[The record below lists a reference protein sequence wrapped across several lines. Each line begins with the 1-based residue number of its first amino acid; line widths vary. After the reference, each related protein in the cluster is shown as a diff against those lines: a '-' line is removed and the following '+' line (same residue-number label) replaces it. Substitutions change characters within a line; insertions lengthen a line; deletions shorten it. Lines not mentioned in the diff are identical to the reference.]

1 MKILYTLDLINKFN
15 KITYKIINVLI
26 SFSLYIT
33 FSYIIN
39 HRIIHLEPIYK
50 KIYEFENIYTSSF
63 LYSFFIENEVSKIKK
78 FWKNNAKNELIDN
91 NYLKNY
97 KKKDIPDISVIIT
110 VFNQVNCFYKA
121 LRSVQNQSLQ
131 NIEIILVDD
140 CSSDNSF
147 EMIEYYQK
155 EDDRIILL
163 KHQYNLGKIKSRTD
177 AIKLSKGK
185 YILIIDGDDGLTSP
199 DILNNCF
206 QIANI
211 GFLDIVEFKMAY
223 FKNKYL
229 KRIENNLAPIKN
241 LNNRIIYQPE
251 LKYKFIKVTGLE
263 KLWNY
268 LNRSICS
275 KLIKNEIFQKV
286 VNFIGPKYTQ
296 DYIVLFEDI
305 IMSSA
310 LFFLSNSYYL
320 MKQPGYYRSK
330 NECFESSNKSVEKR
344 CGYHNCIINI
354 ELDSIKYLNFLLDK
368 FNNGTISGELIYN
381 ELLTID
387 YHYNLYKTINNNFYY
402 VYNVLDNILS
412 KFKYFTDIQKNRII
426 NLKKQLI
433 KKEKEKIN
441 I

>member
-1 MKILYTLDLINKFN
+1 M
-15 KITYKIINVLI
+15 
-26 SFSLYIT
+26 
-33 FSYIIN
+33 
-39 HRIIHLEPIYK
+39 
-50 KIYEFENIYTSSF
+50 
-63 LYSFFIENEVSKIKK
+63 SKIKK
-78 FWKNNAKNELIDN
+78 FWIDKVSNELIDINYFKN
-91 NYLKNY
+91 NQ
-97 KKKDIPDISVIIT
+97 KKDIPDISVIIT
-110 VFNQVNCFYKA
+110 VYNQVNCFYKA
-121 LRSVQNQSLQ
+121 LRSVQNQSLK

-140 CSSDNSF
+140 CSSDNSS
-147 EMIEYYQK
+147 EKIEYYQK
-155 EDDRIILL
+155 KDDRIILL
-163 KHQYNLGKIKSRTD
+163 KHKYNLGKIKSRTD

-185 YILIIDGDDGLTSP
+185 YILIIDGDDGLTST

-223 FKNKYL
+223 FKNKYF
-229 KRIENNLAPIKN
+229 KRVENNLDPIKN

-251 LKYKFIKVTGLE
+251 LKFKFIKVTSQE
-263 KLWNY
+263 KFWNY
-268 LNRSICS
+268 LNRNICS

-286 VNFIGPKYTQ
+286 INFIGPKYTQ

-330 NECFESSNKSVEKR
+330 NECFESSNKNSEKR
-344 CGYHNCIINI
+344 CGYHNCIINT
-354 ELDSIKYLNFLLDK
+354 ELDSIKYLNYLLDK
-368 FNNGTISGELIYN
+368 FNISKITGELIYN
-381 ELLTID
+381 ELLAID

-402 VYNVLDNILS
+402 VYNVLDNIIS
-412 KFKYFTDIQKNRII
+412 KFKFFTEIQKNRII

-433 KKEKEKIN
+433 NKEKEMLN